1 MRIILLGSPGSGKG
15 TQATRIEKK
24 YDIPHISTGDIFRSN
39 ISKQTEIG
47 IEAKKYIDQGLLVP
61 DELTLKIVESR
72 FLEDDCKGGFL
83 LDGFPRTLVQ
93 AEALDKELEKIGKSL
108 NAVINLTVKDDTI
121 IKRMTGRRVC
131 GSCGENF
138 NLYFNKSRVES
149 TCDKCGGTLYTRADD
164 NVETVTNRLKV
175 YKDQTF
181 PLIDF
186 YGKKGLLATING
198 EQAAD
203 DVFIAIIEAL
213 EKVK

>member
-15 TQATRIEKK
+15 TQATRIEKR
-24 YDIPHISTGDIFRSN
+24 YNIPHISTGDIFRSN

-93 AEALDKELEKIGKSL
+93 AEALDQELGRIGKSL
-108 NAVINLTVKDDTI
+108 NAVINLTVQDDTI

-131 GSCGENF
+131 SSCGENF
-138 NLYFNKSRVES
+138 NLYFNKPQIEG
-149 TCDKCGGTLYTRADD
+149 TCDKCGGNLYTRADD

-175 YKDQTF
+175 YKDQTY

-203 DVFIAIIEAL
+203 DVFNAIIEAL